1 VGSPLRRLR
10 ARLIREDGRF
20 ACNLTDLRVH
30 PDRVVALTAPVSEDE
45 LEPRVFLTLITGE
58 EWRVE
63 ATIDEVEA
71 LLWPEPEPP
80 PDIDWSALALKV
92 RDDEV
97 TP

>member
-20 ACNLTDLRVH
+20 ACTLTDLRVH
-30 PDRVVALTAPVSEDE
+30 PDHVVALAAPVPEAGVAADV
-45 LEPRVFLTLITGE
+45 EPRTVLALITGE

-63 ATIDEVEA
+63 ASIDEVEA
-71 LLWPEPEPP
+71 LLWPQPVEPTGPE
-80 PDIDWSALALKV
+80 ARV
-92 RDDEV
+92 RFEV